1 MRPRWLAGS
10 FGPYKGQ
17 QLLSSA
23 VLSSWLRCILA
34 LMTSALRRACARAAR
49 FILGISFLSSSLSI
63 VPCIYEDNIHILYF
77 YNSCSMI
84 SPTTR
89 NQRNQYLLS
98 FMCPNRLFH
107 FIYVS
112 NFYSFKLNFYNQI
125 SNFFP

>member
-1 MRPRWLAGS
+1 
-10 FGPYKGQ
+10 
-17 QLLSSA
+17 
-23 VLSSWLRCILA
+23 
-34 LMTSALRRACARAAR
+34 
-49 FILGISFLSSSLSI
+49 
-63 VPCIYEDNIHILYF
+63 
-77 YNSCSMI
+77 MI

-125 SNFFP
+125 SNFFPNIVMLAVSLNSKQVSTSNPSGFSKQKFAVILKFSHVNPLGFPIMLSDKNHTNSVSSLDSA